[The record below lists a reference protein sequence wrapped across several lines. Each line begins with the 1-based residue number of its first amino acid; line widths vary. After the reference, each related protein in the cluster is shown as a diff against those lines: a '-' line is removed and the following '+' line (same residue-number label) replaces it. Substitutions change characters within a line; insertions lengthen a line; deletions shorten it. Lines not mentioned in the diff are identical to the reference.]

1 MDPSEV
7 GPSVHQV
14 KKIHMYDVAA
24 NRFELFIFS
33 GRKIRIL
40 GLVWNKLVY
49 FGLHP
54 ESQKT
59 VWDIFQLCVAPI
71 SKPDQPI
78 GITRDTIDTFLSL

>member
-14 KKIHMYDVAA
+14 KKIDMYDVAA

-54 ESQKT
+54 ESHKT
-59 VWDIFQLCVAPI
+59 VWDIFQLRVAPI
-71 SKPDQPI
+71 SKPDQPV
-78 GITRDTIDTFLSL
+78 GFTRDTMDTFISL